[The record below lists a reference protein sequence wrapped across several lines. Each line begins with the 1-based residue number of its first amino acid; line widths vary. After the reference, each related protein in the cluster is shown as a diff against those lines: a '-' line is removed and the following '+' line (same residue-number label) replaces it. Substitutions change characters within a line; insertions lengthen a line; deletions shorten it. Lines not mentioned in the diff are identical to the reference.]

1 MLNYCYLNKICILAA
16 WMIKMQST
24 TLKYFFTVLLFTLF
38 ISSCASKQKQP
49 FGRNT
54 KLENKRWVL
63 RELNGKPTNAFTFK
77 KEITLKIESVDN
89 TFGGNGPCNT
99 MSGVYS
105 VIEEMIKFQSMVSTE
120 MACDALAVESEYFA
134 MLQLC
139 DSYKCET
146 IREKGVD
153 KEYLLLFKDQKQ
165 LGKFEAVWLQ

>member
-1 MLNYCYLNKICILAA
+1 
-16 WMIKMQST
+16 MQST
-24 TLKYFFTVLLFTLF
+24 TFQYFFVVLLFALL
-38 ISSCASKQKQP
+38 ISSCASKKKQP
-49 FGRNT
+49 FGSNT

-63 RELNGKPTNAFTFK
+63 RELNGKPTNAVTFK
-77 KEITLKIESVDN
+77 REITLKIESVDN

-99 MSGVYS
+99 MSGVYA
-105 VIEEMIKFQSMVSTE
+105 VKEERIKFQSMVSTE
-120 MACDALAVESEYFA
+120 MACDALAVESEYFG
-134 MLQLC
+134 MLQVC

>member
-1 MLNYCYLNKICILAA
+1 MN
-16 WMIKMQST
+16 
-24 TLKYFFTVLLFTLF
+24 
-38 ISSCASKQKQP
+38 
-49 FGRNT
+49 
-54 KLENKRWVL
+54 
-63 RELNGKPTNAFTFK
+63 
-77 KEITLKIESVDN
+77 
-89 TFGGNGPCNT
+89 
-99 MSGVYS
+99 GVYALQ
-105 VIEEMIKFQSMVSTE
+105 EEMIKFQSMVSTE